1 MAKTKDKIMSDS
13 TVDLI
18 TKNLSKYYNNY
29 LKGISKSII
38 TLFIELY
45 VIFPF
50 LVFNEIFLYE
60 MLHIAKVT

>member
-1 MAKTKDKIMSDS
+1 MFDS

-18 TKNLSKYYNNY
+18 TKKLSKYYNNY

-38 TLFIELY
+38 TMFIELY

-50 LVFNEIFLYE
+50 LVFNEIFLHE
-60 MLHIAKVT
+60 MLHIARVT